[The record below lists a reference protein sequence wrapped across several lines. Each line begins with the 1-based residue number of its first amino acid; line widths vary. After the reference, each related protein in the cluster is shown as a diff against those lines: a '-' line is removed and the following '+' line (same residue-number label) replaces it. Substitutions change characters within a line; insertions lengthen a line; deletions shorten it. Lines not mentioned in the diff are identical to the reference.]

1 MNASPA
7 CSPPR
12 LPFLSPLVFILAFA
26 LSFPGCASLSGGY
39 DLVTKN
45 DTPLY
50 YQGPGQEVP
59 DTYLEKG
66 TRVRIVQSTGAY
78 ARVETTRGIRGFVR
92 MSDLQRGPE
101 QAGMGAYGG
110 SSMGSAGMF

>member
-1 MNASPA
+1 MPRFPFLRLPA
-7 CSPPR
+7 C
-12 LPFLSPLVFILAFA
+12 ILAA
-26 LSFPGCASLSGGY
+26 VLSLAGCASLTGGY